1 MQASTPAS
9 IYDVGVDAQHRQSI
23 IYYKRL
29 SVFSESLFW
38 LLLCVINVK
47 QIVVK
52 AGVDCATTAHLSYIN
67 RKILLI
73 KIFLFF
79 LGAHAFLSVNAQ
91 VFLVQRVKY
100 LENYNAEILNK
111 HINVNYTELVNN
123 DKNTTYILDSNAN
136 YLIDAV
142 CELDSIKLFY
152 QSPLNKVSYKKV
164 LCPINFMPIEPFK
177 VTYKY
182 LKTDPLHWYTNS
194 NYMIDSIIPKSELIN
209 DNDQELLSVYTFDD
223 IEVAINQFNGFLRI
237 YKNKVFFKDIMS
249 LKGIPRF
256 GMNFSNNKK
265 HILDKKGNNV
275 LFIVYSS
282 RMFSKTKTYLLEFD
296 ITTGEIKFKSP
307 FNNNVSAFYLNNGNI
322 IIVSTGYND
331 NTNNVYLFNKKTNKM
346 EYGFNNSHQINA
358 ILLGQIK

>member
-1 MQASTPAS
+1 M
-9 IYDVGVDAQHRQSI
+9 
-23 IYYKRL
+23 
-29 SVFSESLFW
+29 
-38 LLLCVINVK
+38 INVK

-52 AGVDCATTAHLSYIN
+52 AEVDCATIANNTSAILSYIN

-79 LGAHAFLSVNAQ
+79 LGAHAFLTVNAQ

-111 HINVNYTELVNN
+111 PINVNYTELVNN
-123 DKNTTYILDSNAN
+123 DKNTIYILDSNAN

-142 CELDSIKLFY
+142 CELDSIKLYY
-152 QSPLNKVSYKKV
+152 QSPLNKISYKKV
-164 LCPINFMPIEPFK
+164 WCPINFMPIEPFN
-177 VTYKY
+177 VSYKY

-194 NYMIDSIIPKSELIN
+194 NYMLDSIIPKSKLIN
-209 DNDQELLSVYTFDD
+209 DNDQELLAVYTFDD

-249 LKGIPRF
+249 FKGIPRF

-265 HILDKKGNNV
+265 HILDKNDNNV
-275 LFIVYSS
+275 LFIVYTN

-322 IIVSTGYND
+322 IIVSMGYND

-346 EYGFNNSHQINA
+346 EYDFNNSHLINA